1 MPPPSLNLYGLLFV
15 LALRMRVSVKGMT
28 VSPNYMEQVYCRNIP
43 SKIPSN
49 FPVARERSR
58 LKASIQRNIYLA
70 FQWLVGRLRLDANIC
85 ERQCGWGG
93 RIRTSAWWNQNP
105 LPYHLA
111 TPQQAGSGSGGSRL
125 PPSLRQR
132 RSIEGVEPFQP
143 AEGEISPGI
152 KSFEFTPDTLF
163 IPIDL
168 HFRPQYQ
175 AVAPIDLVRR
185 PRQQGFLSCQ
195 MHGVAGHSVSG
206 ELRERWFRGKT

>member
-143 AEGEISPGI
+143 AGGRNFSESNPLNSPLIPYSFRSISISGLNTRLPLRSI
-152 KSFEFTPDTLF
+152 L
-163 IPIDL
+163 
-168 HFRPQYQ
+168 R
-175 AVAPIDLVRR
+175 
-185 PRQQGFLSCQ
+185 
-195 MHGVAGHSVSG
+195 AGHGSRVSCRAKCMA
-206 ELRERWFRGKT
+206 LRAIPSAES